1 VVAGGELDDDWL
13 VTEPLRAGRIVRWL
27 TPGSTGNDDGVDI
40 ADEID
45 KRRHENAAPISD
57 RISASGRPVLRAT
70 ERATGLATSLVQPV
84 RPTWPIA
91 TKFHFDI

>member
-1 VVAGGELDDDWL
+1 MQDVAVLGVGG
-13 VTEPLRAGRIVRWL
+13 GRLVRWL
-27 TPGSTGNDDGVDI
+27 TAGAPRRDDGIDI
-40 ADEID
+40 ADEVDQCGREECRAD
-45 KRRHENAAPISD
+45 KR
-57 RISASGRPVLRAT
+57 RISASGRPVLRAI

>member
-1 VVAGGELDDDWL
+1 MTASTLRMKSIN
-13 VTEPLRAGRIVRWL
+13 VTAR
-27 TPGSTGNDDGVDI
+27 
-40 ADEID
+40 
-45 KRRHENAAPISD
+45 NAAPTSDKISG
-57 RISASGRPVLRAT
+57 SGRPVRRAI